1 MASFVI
7 RRMIAL
13 GFVLLFAV
21 SLTFTLLRMAPG
33 NPFSL
38 SEKNASPEAIRQ
50 QEVKYNLDGSI
61 ASQCLRYLGITPNN
75 SGERDGL
82 LQGNFQPCLKY
93 RDREVGELIQ
103 QTLPVSATLGALAFF
118 IATSLGILLGC
129 NAAINQ
135 HRWIDRV
142 SMLSALF
149 AVSIPTFVVAPAAVL
164 LFALK
169 LNWLPVGGLNGWTS
183 LILPSIVLSLPFIG
197 YISRL
202 TRTSMLEAL
211 TQDFVRTAKAKG
223 VSNTRVFYIHTLRVG
238 ILPVIS
244 YLGPLAANLLT
255 GGLIV
260 ESIFSLP
267 GMGGFFVNSVLNRD
281 VFLCCG
287 TVVVY
292 CSLLVIMNLLVD
304 VSYTWLDRRIKVS

>member
-7 RRMIAL
+7 RRIFAL

-21 SLTFTLLRMAPG
+21 SLTFVLLRKAPG

-38 SEKNASPEAIRQ
+38 SEKNATPEAIRQ
-50 QEVKYNLDGSI
+50 QEFKYNLDGPI
-61 ASQCLRYLGITPNN
+61 WTQCVRYLGLMKKNHGAY
-75 SGERDGL
+75 SGL
-82 LQGNFQPCLKY
+82 LQGDFSPCLKY
-93 RDREVGELIQ
+93 KDREVGELIK
-103 QTLPVSATLGALAFF
+103 QTLPVSATLGAIAFM
-118 IATSLGILLGC
+118 IATSVGICLGC
-129 NAAINQ
+129 NAAVNQ
-135 HRWIDRV
+135 HRWIDRA
-142 SMLSALF
+142 SMLGALF
-149 AVSIPTFVVAPAAVL
+149 AVSIPTFVIAPAAILV
-164 LFALK
+164 FALK
-169 LNWLPVGGLNGWTS
+169 LNWLPVGGLNGWSS

-223 VSNTRVFYIHTLRVG
+223 VSNARVFYIHTLRVG

-244 YLGPLAANLLT
+244 YLGPLAASLLT

-287 TVVVY
+287 TVVIY

-304 VSYTWLDRRIKVS
+304 ISYTWLDRRIKVS